1 MSTVQVDTINESTT
15 GSGVT
20 VDGVLIK
27 DSKIGG
33 TITIP
38 GSTGTMALT
47 SDITSGLSQADEW
60 LLTANHTGNGAIT
73 NTYARRANN
82 GFGYIGSG
90 MSVSSGVF
98 TFPTTGYYLVIVTA
112 EGKIQ
117 SSDYNLY
124 LQVTLDNSSYSSVAR
139 MSMYDSSGTNYLNM
153 GTNIILDVTD
163 TSLVKCRL
171 STANSSS
178 GATIYGSTQRR
189 TGLTFIKLGD
199 T

>member
-1 MSTVQVDTINESTT
+1 MVSQIKVDSVLESS
-15 GSGVT
+15 SGNGVNI
-20 VDGVLIK
+20 DGVLIK
-27 DSKIGG
+27 DNAIASSYI
-33 TITIP
+33 
-38 GSTGTMALT
+38 
-47 SDITSGLSQADEW
+47 SGLSSGLTEADEW
-60 LLTANHTGNGAIT
+60 LLTANHTGDGAIT
-73 NTYARRANN
+73 NTYARRASN

-117 SSDYNLY
+117 SADYNLY

-153 GTNIILDVTD
+153 GTNILLDVTD
-163 TSLVKCRL
+163 TAQVKCRL
-171 STANSSS
+171 LTANSSS